1 MPDNQSSDSTGKNQ
15 WSELSSAEY
24 NNYVQTLYYSQA
36 QSLRIVQALNGQNPP
51 ERTMVKSL
59 TRFRHRL
66 HMKCRI
72 VSLEGKTWNLKRR
85 KW

>member
-1 MPDNQSSDSTGKNQ
+1 MPDNQSSDSTGKDQ

-36 QSLRIVQALNGQNPP
+36 QSLRIVQALNDENPP
-51 ERTMVKSL
+51 ERTKGL

-66 HMKCRI
+66 HVKCRM
-72 VSLEGKTWNLKRR
+72 VSMLGKAWNLKRR